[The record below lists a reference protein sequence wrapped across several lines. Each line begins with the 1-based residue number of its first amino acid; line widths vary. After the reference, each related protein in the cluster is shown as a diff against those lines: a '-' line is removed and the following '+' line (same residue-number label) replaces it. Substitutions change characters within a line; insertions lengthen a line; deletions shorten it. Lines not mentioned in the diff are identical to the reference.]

1 MSVLTETYTLRNVGL
16 TPTPFDELLLCVF
29 HLLSI
34 SSNLFR
40 ILFIVYSAR
49 QLVAYHDAID
59 HD

>member
-16 TPTPFDELLLCVF
+16 TPTPLMNCYFCVF

-34 SSNLFR
+34 CSNLFR

-49 QLVAYHDAID
+49 QLVA
-59 HD
+59 